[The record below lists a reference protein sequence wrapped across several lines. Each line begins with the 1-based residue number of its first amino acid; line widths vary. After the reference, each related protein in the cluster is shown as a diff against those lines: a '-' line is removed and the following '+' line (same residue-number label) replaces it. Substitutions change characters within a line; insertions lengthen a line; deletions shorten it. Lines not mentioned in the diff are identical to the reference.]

1 MLAERNGTLW
11 SADARGGVMRIDPV
25 GNQTLVAQMEDT
37 RFAESDS
44 PEKYILKA
52 TLPNG
57 LVFDQDG
64 NILIANVGTD
74 HIELMTRD
82 GQSKMLYT
90 EIDGEPLSK
99 TNFIL
104 RDSKNRVWFTVTTHS
119 MPWTRSINEKLPD
132 GYVGL
137 IDDKGIRVV
146 AEGFVCT
153 NEIRLDAFA
162 GTIAPLMTS
171 VTFGGPDLKA
181 VYLGSL
187 RGTTIP
193 YFQSPVAGLPMVHW

>member
-1 MLAERNGTLW
+1 LAERNGTLW
-11 SADARGGVMRIDPV
+11 STDARGGVMRIDPV

-44 PEKYILKA
+44 PEKYMLKG

-64 NILIANVGTD
+64 NIMIANFGTD

-82 GQSKMLYT
+82 GQSKTLYT
-90 EIDGEPLSK
+90 EIDGEPLGK

-104 RDSKNRVWFTVTTHS
+104 RDSKNRVWFTVTTRS
-119 MPWTRSINEKLPD
+119 MPWTKSITENLPD
-132 GYVGL
+132 GYVGQ

-146 AEGFVCT
+146 ADG
-153 NEIRLDAFA
+153 FA
-162 GTIAPLMTS
+162 GTIASLMAS
-171 VTFGGPDLKA
+171 VTFGGPALKT
-181 VYLGSL
+181 VYLGRL

-193 YFQSPVAGLPMVHW
+193 YFQSPVAGLLMVHW